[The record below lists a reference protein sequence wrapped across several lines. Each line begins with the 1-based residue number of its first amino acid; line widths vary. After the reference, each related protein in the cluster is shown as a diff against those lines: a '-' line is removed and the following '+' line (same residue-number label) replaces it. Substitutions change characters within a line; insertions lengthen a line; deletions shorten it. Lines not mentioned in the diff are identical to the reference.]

1 MFRLA
6 VLVSGNGSNLQQIIE
21 NIENQ
26 NLKNCKIEYVIADRE
41 CYAINR
47 AIKHNIQNYMFD
59 RNKYGD
65 KLSNEINK
73 VISNNVDYIVLSGYL
88 SILSEKF
95 IETWKDKII
104 NIHPSLL
111 PKYGGY
117 GMYGMKVHNAV
128 IANNEKESGCTV
140 HIVNEHY
147 DEGSILLQLVCDVTP
162 DDTPQ
167 TLSEKVLEL
176 EKQAYPQ
183 ALIKLLSDLKQEF

>member
-1 MFRLA
+1 MSRVA
-6 VLVSGNGSNLQQIIE
+6 VLVGSDGRGTNMKSLVLSNLGVSLVVSPKENHATVWARDSGVLVEILPKSTEYTSELLELLSKHQID
-21 NIENQ
+21 
-26 NLKNCKIEYVIADRE
+26 VICLA
-41 CYAINR
+41 
-47 AIKHNIQNYMFD
+47 
-59 RNKYGD
+59 
-65 KLSNEINK
+65 
-73 VISNNVDYIVLSGYL
+73 GYL
-88 SILSEKF
+88 YLLPPEVVRVYRNRIL
-95 IETWKDKII
+95 

-111 PKYGGY
+111 PKFGGK
-117 GMYGMKVHNAV
+117 GMYGINVHQVV
-128 IANNEKESGCTV
+128 INSGEKESGCTV

>member
-73 VISNNVDYIVLSGYL
+73 VISNNVDYIVLAGYL

-140 HIVNEHY
+140 HFVDNGV
-147 DEGSILLQLVCDVTP
+147 DTGKILLQEKVDINENETP
-162 DDTPQ
+162 E
-167 TLSEKVLEL
+167 TLQKKVLEKEHIL
-176 EKQAYPQ
+176 
-183 ALIKLLSDLKQEF
+183 LIKSIKMLIGGQF